1 MKFTSI
7 KTGWAPSFMLVAM
20 MLLLTQSLV
29 AKNSF
34 GSKRVEEPI
43 ATTNSTGTPELVVS
57 RLLKLYPNPNSTDE
71 VNIKGFTKNASAAI
85 LIKNAIGYIV
95 MDEKTYTADEK
106 GEINLKIHSLQQG
119 HYYIS
124 IKIDKAQVI
133 KKMIKI

>member
-1 MKFTSI
+1 
-7 KTGWAPSFMLVAM
+7 